1 MRHRRRLDFSGKLFW
16 KLAGIAILA
25 ALVVIGILNAA
36 RSQAQSPAAAS
47 PKFEVASVRL
57 CGDDVP
63 AGRGGVGRS
72 AGDPGMLRL
81 GCQTLDT
88 LIRQAYL
95 SNGTPIISFRFL
107 NQPIKGSPAWISSD
121 RYTIEAKPEGTQ
133 TMGMMRGPMMRALLE
148 DRFKLKIHRETRE
161 IPVYELTVA
170 KGGPKLQV
178 AQPGNCFILDRDH
191 PLVPPEPGKRE
202 VPFCGGLSRV
212 VNSGSASYAAWY
224 GATMADL
231 CHGLSIMLDRDAI
244 DKTGLMG
251 AFDIRLETS
260 PADLYPEGVP
270 APRDPTAPPVA
281 TDPARGP
288 SIFAAVQQQL
298 GLKLVPA
305 KGPGEYLVIDHVEK
319 PSEN

>member
-1 MRHRRRLDFSGKLFW
+1 MTR
-16 KLAGIAILA
+16 AGIV
-25 ALVVIGILNAA
+25 ALVLVFGILNASW
-36 RSQAQSPAAAS
+36 SQAQSPSAAT
-47 PKFEVASVRL
+47 PKFEVASIRV
-57 CGDDVP
+57 CGADAP
-63 AGRGGVGRS
+63 AGRGGGGRS
-72 AGDPGMLRL
+72 ARDPGMLRI
-81 GCQTLDT
+81 GCQTVEN

-95 SNGTPIISFRFL
+95 SNGTPNISFRFL
-107 NQPIKGSPAWISSD
+107 NQPIKGDAWISSD

-178 AQPGNCFILDRDH
+178 AQPGKCFILDRDH

-202 VPFCGGLSRV
+202 IPFCGGLSRV
-212 VNSGSASYAAWY
+212 VHSGSASYAAWY

-244 DKTGLMG
+244 DKTGLAG
-251 AFDIRLETS
+251 AFDIHLETS

-288 SIFAAVQQQL
+288 SIFTALQEQL
-298 GLKLVPA
+298 GLKLMPA
-305 KGPGEYLVIDHVEK
+305 RAPANSSSSITSRNPPRTDGAA
-319 PSEN
+319 